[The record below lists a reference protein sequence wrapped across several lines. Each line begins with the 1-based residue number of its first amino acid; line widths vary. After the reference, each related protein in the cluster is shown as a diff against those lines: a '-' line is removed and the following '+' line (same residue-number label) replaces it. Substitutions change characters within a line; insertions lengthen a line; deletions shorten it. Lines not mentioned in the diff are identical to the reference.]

1 MLGFS
6 KRVKNPQISKDEVEQ
21 KLRHIAF
28 IMDGNGRWAKKRG
41 LPRKAG
47 HKYGAENLRRVANR
61 CKELGIKAITVYAF
75 STENWSR
82 PKDEVDSIMRLLCNF
97 CDEAVRDREKNKIR
111 FVFLGDKAVFDS
123 EMRDKLEKLEEM
135 TADYEYILNVAL
147 NYGARDELVHSV
159 NSLIAEGRESVTE
172 QDISSRLYTSHVP
185 DPDLI
190 VRTGGDFRISNFLL
204 WQAAYAELCFTKTL
218 WPDLGDKE
226 IDRIVADFLT
236 RDRRYGNV
244 K

>member
-47 HKYGAENLRRVANR
+47 HKYGAENLRRVATHCR
-61 CKELGIKAITVYAF
+61 ELGIKAITVYAF

-82 PKDEVDSIMRLLCNF
+82 PKDEVESIMRLLCNF

-123 EMRDKLEKLEEM
+123 EMRDKLEELEKM
-135 TADYEYILNVAL
+135 TADYEYILNIAL
-147 NYGARDELVHSV
+147 NYGARDEIVHSV
-159 NSLIAEGRESVTE
+159 NTLIKNGADSVTE
-172 QDISSRLYTSHVP
+172 QDISSCLYTSHVS

-218 WPDLGDKE
+218 WPDLDGKE

>member
-135 TADYEYILNVAL
+135 TADYEHILNIAL

-159 NSLIAEGRESVTE
+159 NSLIAEGKESVTE

-218 WPDLGDKE
+218 WPDLDERE

>member
-47 HKYGAENLRRVANR
+47 HKYGAENLRRVATHCR
-61 CKELGIKAITVYAF
+61 ELGIKAITVYAF

-111 FVFLGDKAVFDS
+111 FVFLGDKGVFDS
-123 EMRDKLEKLEEM
+123 EMRDKLEELEEM
-135 TADYEYILNVAL
+135 TADYEYILNIAL

-159 NSLIAEGRESVTE
+159 NSLIAEGKESVTE
-172 QDISSRLYTSHVP
+172 QDISSRLYTSHVS

-218 WPDLGDKE
+218 WPDLDGKE